1 MGFAP
6 PNIKAAS
13 RPMQVR
19 FFQEPDI
26 ADLESAINGWLSDH
40 PRCEIV
46 EVRQTAITGKPGAVE
61 ELIVSVWYIED

>member
-1 MGFAP
+1 MGFGP
-6 PNIKAAS
+6 PNIQPVT

-26 ADLESAINGWLSDH
+26 ADLESAINKWLSEH
-40 PRCEIV
+40 PRCEIS
-46 EVRQTAITGKPGAVE
+46 EVRQTAVSKPGSPV

>member
-6 PNIKAAS
+6 PSMKTAS

-26 ADLESAINGWLSDH
+26 ADLEVAINEWLSKH
-40 PRCEIV
+40 PRCEIA
-46 EVRQTAITGKPGAVE
+46 EVKQTPIVKGGGPT
-61 ELIVSVWYIED
+61 ELIVSLWYIED